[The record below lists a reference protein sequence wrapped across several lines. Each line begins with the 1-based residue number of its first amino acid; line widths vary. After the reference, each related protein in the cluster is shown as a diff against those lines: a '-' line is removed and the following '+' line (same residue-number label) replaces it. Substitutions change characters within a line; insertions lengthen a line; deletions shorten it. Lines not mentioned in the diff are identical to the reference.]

1 MFSPNGIKNL
11 SALYSWI
18 RTALRW
24 SMTPWATAVGTPSS
38 PLPNPSNADTMGHS
52 CGDALLR
59 EVAQS
64 LARCLRS
71 TDTVARFGGDEFLI
85 MVNKKYIELSN
96 NLHRIQERDELTVY
110 YQPLTG
116 RLRRRSIFF
125 MAREEFAPLHRIKT
139 SSCLVLHKKVYYG
152 SDLSWWL

>member
-1 MFSPNGIKNL
+1 MVFVFAKRDKKL
-11 SALYSWI
+11 
-18 RTALRW
+18 
-24 SMTPWATAVGTPSS
+24 VGVIFMDPDSFKMV
-38 PLPNPSNADTMGHS
+38 NDTMGHS

-116 RLRRRSIFF
+116 RLRRRSFFF
-125 MAREEFAPLHRIKT
+125 MARKEFAPLHRIKT